1 MKFSRRPAHVLS
13 LLALLQ
19 CPSRSE
25 PSTSDPLVK
34 VLELMTK
41 MQKRVRTDAETAEK
55 VYRDYKLY
63 CVDSA
68 SKLALEVK
76 ARQTSK
82 DMLQATAQEAS
93 TDVEDARAKIQEITD
108 QLAQNDQKL
117 KDATAVRS
125 EEEKEFQASESKLVD
140 AADML
145 TRAIAALNKAAEG
158 GGTSLAQQSFRSKGL
173 KPVLVGLGAVIEAA
187 EIRSTLPPERLTA
200 MLQELEGAAKDA
212 PGNDKPGSKS
222 NTVIMV
228 MEDMR
233 GKAAEQLEKVRAT
246 EAEALH
252 NFRLLKASVERSSA
266 NAGTELAEVKSEM
279 SASQERLASTN
290 GELRV
295 VAKLLALAQDA
306 LKSSQSACIEAAAD
320 HEKSVHDVEAE
331 LAALGEAEKLL
342 AEASG
347 STAYSL
353 AQVSLARSHD
363 GSAARISAA
372 IGREVLG
379 VVKRVASEQQSAQ
392 LSQLA
397 SRIAV
402 LTHYKGMGGG
412 NPFEKIRE
420 LISQMLEKLQAELS
434 EEVQQKEWCDDEISK
449 TTESNEDLGDKI
461 EGIKSKVDQAISGS
475 ASLKEDT
482 KEAQAELLSLANL
495 RKRMDAMREE
505 QKKAFEASS
514 ADYHQSMKS
523 VMAAASVLKRYYTI
537 EEDGSQALLQA
548 RSSGGSRQPQ
558 PPQRHA
564 KSSSDGQK
572 LIGLLEIVEADIANT
587 LIDIETEE
595 EDQVARYKRSV
606 QENQISMAQK
616 QKTVEHKSGQFKA
629 LDKATA
635 EMSRDYSTASAELQA
650 RSEYLEQVKTKCQGA
665 WAHETFEERKKKR
678 EAELKGLVEAQA
690 VLQGGGPSFLQRR
703 GGAGAAA
710 GRQGGAEASQ

>member
-1 MKFSRRPAHVLS
+1 
-13 LLALLQ
+13 
-19 CPSRSE
+19 
-25 PSTSDPLVK
+25 
-34 VLELMTK
+34 
-41 MQKRVRTDAETAEK
+41 
-55 VYRDYKLY
+55 
-63 CVDSA
+63 
-68 SKLALEVK
+68 
-76 ARQTSK
+76 

-372 IGREVLG
+372 IGREAPAPQTPTGLAPELEELV
-379 VVKRVASEQQSAQ
+379 S
-392 LSQLA
+392 SQLICPISHRIMEYAVITPSGHTYDQAALLQWLRRRSVDPLSMEPLAA
-397 SRIAV
+397 SSLVPNRALHSEVI
-402 LTHYKGMGGG
+402 
-412 NPFEKIRE
+412 E
-420 LISQMLEKLQAELS
+420 QLEKLSAKGVADGDMQLADASMAKL
-434 EEVQQKEWCDDEISK
+434 
-449 TTESNEDLGDKI
+449 ESVRK
-461 EGIKSKVDQAISGS
+461 AH
-475 ASLKEDT
+475 ASL
-482 KEAQAELLSLANL
+482 LLSDQRHVGRLEWIGDQCVSYATWSRL
-495 RKRMDAMREE
+495 
-505 QKKAFEASS
+505 
-514 ADYHQSMKS
+514 
-523 VMAAASVLKRYYTI
+523 
-537 EEDGSQALLQA
+537 LLQA
-548 RSSGGSRQPQ
+548 
-558 PPQRHA
+558 HLA
-564 KSSSDGQK
+564 
-572 LIGLLEIVEADIANT
+572 GLSHLP
-587 LIDIETEE
+587 LL
-595 EDQVARYKRSV
+595 R
-606 QENQISMAQK
+606 
-616 QKTVEHKSGQFKA
+616 
-629 LDKATA
+629 
-635 EMSRDYSTASAELQA
+635 
-650 RSEYLEQVKTKCQGA
+650 
-665 WAHETFEERKKKR
+665 
-678 EAELKGLVEAQA
+678 
-690 VLQGGGPSFLQRR
+690 
-703 GGAGAAA
+703 
-710 GRQGGAEASQ
+710 